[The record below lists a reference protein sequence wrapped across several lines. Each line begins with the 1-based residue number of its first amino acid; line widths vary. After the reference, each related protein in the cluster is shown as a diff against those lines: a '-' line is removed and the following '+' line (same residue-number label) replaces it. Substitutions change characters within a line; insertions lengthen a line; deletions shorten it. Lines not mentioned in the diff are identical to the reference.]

1 MRTNNSGRLSVAVLG
16 AGVVGLS
23 TALWLQKKGLDVVLV
38 DPAPPLPGVSFRNA
52 ASFGNAAT
60 VAPSGIFPTAAPGI
74 LTKVPGMLLRRDGPL
89 ALYWR
94 DLLDLAPWLAA
105 FLAASLRGR
114 QNGTIAALGSLMR
127 VLEEGHAPL
136 MEEAG
141 GIRLGRGKGSIH
153 LYRTEEEARS
163 AMKSNARRRAEG
175 IEAQYLSRHEIAAME
190 PGLAPGYIG
199 GTIFPGCFVIDSPE
213 AYCRGLAGAIQ
224 KRGGRFFTAKAER
237 IESGADGVRVRADG
251 QFIAADRLVV
261 SAGAWSRGLSR
272 LAGDRLNMNTERGY
286 HVAFVRD
293 QPLLTHPVMYPADGF
308 FLTPLSHQI
317 RAAGTV
323 DLGGLD
329 KPARQSRLNVLEK
342 KARQMMPALGE
353 RQDSW
358 MGFRPSTPD
367 SLPFIGPS
375 PGDPRIIYACGHGH
389 LGLTLAGITGKLVS
403 QLMTG
408 EKPSVDLSPFSPARA
423 MLRLNR

>member
-1 MRTNNSGRLSVAVLG
+1 MQTNNSGKLSVAVIG
-16 AGVVGLS
+16 AGIVGLS

-38 DPAPPLPGVSFRNA
+38 DPTPPLQGISFRNA

-74 LTKVPGMLLRRDGPL
+74 VSKVPGMLLRSDGPL
-89 ALYWR
+89 TLYWR

-105 FLAASLRGR
+105 FLTASLRRR
-114 QNGTIAALGSLMR
+114 QNGTISALASLMR

-136 MEEAG
+136 MEEVG

-153 LYRTEEEARS
+153 LYRTEDEAQ
-163 AMKSNARRRAEG
+163 NAKKANERRRAEG
-175 IEAQYLSRHEIAAME
+175 IEAQYLSRDEIAALE
-190 PGLAPGYIG
+190 PNLAPDYIG

-213 AYCRGLAGAIQ
+213 AYCRSLAEAIH
-224 KRGGRFFTAKAER
+224 KRGGRFVTAKAER
-237 IESGADGVRVRADG
+237 IESRSDGVRVHVGG
-251 QFIAADRLVV
+251 QFITADRLVI

-272 LAGDRLNMNTERGY
+272 QVGDRLNMNTERGY
-286 HVAFVRD
+286 HVAFAHD
-293 QPLLTHPVMYPADGF
+293 APLLTHPVMYPSYGF

-342 KARQMMPALGE
+342 KARQMVPALGE
-353 RQDSW
+353 RQDTW

-367 SLPFIGPS
+367 SLPFIGRS
-375 PGDPRIIYACGHGH
+375 PKDPRIIYACGHGH
-389 LGLTLAGITGKLVS
+389 LGLTLGGITGKFVS
-403 QLMTG
+403 ELMTG
-408 EKPSVDLSPFSPARA
+408 GKPSVDLSPFSPARA
-423 MLRLNR
+423 MLRLN